1 MVGVP
6 KSKGC
11 QTCLQRRVKCDLL
24 RPECTQC
31 TRYGV
36 DCPGYTRPHK
46 FMDEGPQLRQRFK
59 KKQSQSTATPTQPS
73 ESIDERII
81 PSLVA
86 QSMGKQQPVVFGSFV
101 LTAFTRWFG
110 LNRYRVHMPWTAYIA
125 QHGGQSPAFDAAIFC
140 VNAIFMGQKH
150 SNTMLRRSSRE
161 VYSNALRLFGGRI
174 RNAEAMKST
183 ESVSITIA
191 LSLFEAYSRTN
202 PDSWA
207 HHAAGTALLMEHRG
221 PKAHLAGFDRCLYLS
236 FRSFLVAEAFVR
248 GRRCIFELPEW
259 QEHIDQVRIE
269 DMSSPRVD
277 GPIALFIDLQD
288 RIFKEVVKVP
298 GLLVQARELHTAD
311 DPPHTRQLL
320 SAQVL
325 RSSQALYTLSAHLR
339 LAAAVQ
345 SYQWCNG
352 SAANKKKVPFIG
364 PIPSTF
370 PQEFANSVLRG
381 VDHCVYILRLL
392 LDHLESDEVRATH
405 GRSGQDE
412 DVSLADPLPFRF
424 VSRLNV
430 NKGKAAGSDMN
441 EAEEKMPSPDKWLDL
456 VAASMGL
463 EAFDVITCASPSPDL
478 SISGQLSDPSEWN
491 TAVSIR

>member
-1 MVGVP
+1 
-6 KSKGC
+6 
-11 QTCLQRRVKCDLL
+11 
-24 RPECTQC
+24 
-31 TRYGV
+31 
-36 DCPGYTRPHK
+36 
-46 FMDEGPQLRQRFK
+46 MDEGPQLRQRFK
-59 KKQSQSTATPTQPS
+59 KKQSQSTTPPTQPPD
-73 ESIDERII
+73 SIDERIL

-110 LNRYRVHMPWTAYIA
+110 LNRYRVHVPWTEYIA

-140 VNAIFMGQKH
+140 LNAIFMGQKH
-150 SNTMLRRSSRE
+150 SNTTLKRSSRE

-174 RNAEAMKST
+174 RNADAMKST

-221 PKAHLAGFDRCLYLS
+221 PKAHLTGFDRCLYLS
-236 FRSFLVAEAFVR
+236 FRSFLVAEAFVS
-248 GRRCIFELPEW
+248 GKRCIFELPEW
-259 QEHIDQVRIE
+259 QQHIDQVRME
-269 DMSSPRVD
+269 DMASPRVD

-298 GLLVQARELHTAD
+298 GLLVQARQLHTTD
-311 DPPHTRQLL
+311 DPPNTRRAL

-325 RSSQALYTLSAHLR
+325 HTSQALYTLSAHLR

-352 SAANKKKVPFIG
+352 GAIHKKKMPFIG

-381 VDHCVYILRLL
+381 ADHCQFILNLL
-392 LDHLESDEVRATH
+392 HEYLESDEGWANQ
-405 GRSGQDE
+405 GRSIENDDTQL
-412 DVSLADPLPFRF
+412 VDPLPFRF
-424 VSRLNV
+424 ISKLNV
-430 NKGKAAGSDMN
+430 EKGGIEGLDVNSQTEDDL
-441 EAEEKMPSPDKWLDL
+441 PSPDKWLDV

-463 EAFDVITCASPSPDL
+463 EAFDVITCATESPDPTL
-478 SISGQLSDPSEWN
+478 PGHLRNPDEWVP
-491 TAVSIR
+491 AASL

>member
-1 MVGVP
+1 
-6 KSKGC
+6 
-11 QTCLQRRVKCDLL
+11 
-24 RPECTQC
+24 
-31 TRYGV
+31 
-36 DCPGYTRPHK
+36 
-46 FMDEGPQLRQRFK
+46 MDEGPQLRQRFK
-59 KKQSQSTATPTQPS
+59 KKQSQSTTTTPAPPP

-81 PSLVA
+81 PSLVT
-86 QSMGKQQPVVFGSFV
+86 QSIGKQQPVVFGSFV

-150 SNTMLRRSSRE
+150 SNTTLQRSSRE
-161 VYSNALRLFGGRI
+161 VYSKALRLFGGRI
-174 RNAEAMKST
+174 RDADAMKST

-207 HHAAGTALLMEHRG
+207 HHAAGTAMLMEHRG
-221 PKAHLAGFDRCLYLS
+221 PKAHLTGFDRCLYLS

-248 GRRCIFELPEW
+248 GKRCIFELPEW
-259 QEHIDQVRIE
+259 QQHIDQVRME
-269 DMSSPRVD
+269 DMASPRVD
-277 GPIALFIDLQD
+277 GPISLFIDLQD

-298 GLLVQARELHTAD
+298 GLLAQARQLPTID
-311 DPPHTRQLL
+311 DPSQARQVL

-339 LAAAVQ
+339 LTAAVQ
-345 SYQWCNG
+345 GYQWYNG
-352 SAANKKKVPFIG
+352 GAINKKKMPFIG

-381 VDHCVYILRLL
+381 ADHCLFILRLL
-392 LDHLESDEVRATH
+392 LDHLESDGVWAN
-405 GRSGQDE
+405 RSRSSENDDAQ
-412 DVSLADPLPFRF
+412 VPDPLPFRF
-424 VSRLNV
+424 VSKLNV
-430 NKGKAAGSDMN
+430 DKSRIAGSNTN
-441 EAEEKMPSPDKWLDL
+441 ECEKDIPSPDKWLDV

-463 EAFDVITCASPSPDL
+463 EAFDVITCAKGSPDPAL
-478 SISGQLSDPSEWN
+478 SSDVRDPGEWSSALSFQ
-491 TAVSIR
+491 